1 MSKSTNPDTKDIKAV
16 NAIENN
22 TNTKVDTNSLD
33 KANIDKKDNV
43 EKNIDKLVTN
53 ARQAYSDFLLY
64 NREKIDIIVK
74 KMTIAALA
82 KHRELAKM
90 AVEETGMGVY
100 EDKITKNIFA
110 SEYVYNSIKNLK
122 TVGVIN
128 ENDDEDYLEV
138 AEPIGVIAGV
148 TPTTNPTSTTIFKAL
163 IAIKT
168 KNPIIFSFHPRA
180 QKCSVEAAKI
190 LRAAAI
196 KAGAPENC
204 MD

>member
-1 MSKSTNPDTKDIKAV
+1 MSKSNNPKIKDFEHANI
-16 NAIENN
+16 IENS
-22 TNTKVDTNSLD
+22 TNFKVDTNSLD
-33 KANIDKKDNV
+33 NANIDEKDNV

-64 NREKIDIIVK
+64 NQEKIDIIVK

-128 ENDDEDYLEV
+128 ENDDEDYMEV

-148 TPTTNPTSTTIFKAL
+148 TPTTNPTSTTILAFIQELKSA
-163 IAIKT
+163 
-168 KNPIIFSFHPRA
+168 
-180 QKCSVEAAKI
+180 V
-190 LRAAAI
+190 LRQQRSL
-196 KAGAPENC
+196 ELLR
-204 MD
+204 